1 MCITTNLL
9 LHLFC
14 IHRFRDICFPIFQ
27 TLILSWYHQA
37 TFKKFVFAGATSCFN
52 FNLILFRCRMLFTKN
67 QSRHYYFLINH
78 AFDLV
83 LNPGGLFLIV
93 NCLFNGVSGVSKCC
107 MKVHNSYLPLSY
119 QSYTNGSP
127 GSTPWGD
134 RTTFRKCPKIAV
146 APLSAIRGNSN
157 LNTSRCVGTRWSMLP
172 ALGSG
177 TQGSIRV
184 LIHCRSHTH
193 VRVPPV

>member
-1 MCITTNLL
+1 MPLVLELVASRAVESSGNGGDGVVITSLVSDVALPSMCITTNLL

-83 LNPGGLFLIV
+83 LNPGGLF
-93 NCLFNGVSGVSKCC
+93 FGVGSVYSK
-107 MKVHNSYLPLSY
+107 
-119 QSYTNGSP
+119 
-127 GSTPWGD
+127 
-134 RTTFRKCPKIAV
+134 RKI
-146 APLSAIRGNSN
+146 
-157 LNTSRCVGTRWSMLP
+157 
-172 ALGSG
+172 
-177 TQGSIRV
+177 
-184 LIHCRSHTH
+184 
-193 VRVPPV
+193 